1 MRRVERR
8 EQEKQKTKK
17 KKNKFFVFLKG
28 FLKFLFVCFLTLIL
42 VGVLAM
48 GLIAFKLKPITEE
61 LWNNANEK
69 VSLINE
75 GTFKDKVETV
85 IYDNKGTVI
94 REVAVHDYY
103 YIEDKDIKPE
113 IKEAVIAI
121 EDARYLEHKGYD
133 VKGIA
138 RAFADIVKN
147 NGEITQGGSTITQQ
161 LVKLQFLSLEKS
173 YKRKIEEIFIAT
185 KIENQYSKEEILEFY
200 LNNINYGNGAYGIET
215 ASRTY
220 FSKPSKELTIS
231 EIAFLTAIPNN
242 PSVYNP
248 VRNMENTL
256 KRRNIVL
263 SEMKEV
269 GFINEKEL
277 NQALKEVIT
286 LKMAKKKLEPETYEV
301 SYVLSSATKILMEK
315 EGFKFKYWFE
325 TEAERSEY
333 QAEYSDLFTQ
343 LNQKIRNG
351 GYSIYSTI
359 DMDKQ
364 KMFQESM
371 NKGLSDF
378 TAKDAKSGLYK
389 TQGAG
394 ALIDN
399 NTGDLLAIIGGR
411 TQDDVANTYNRAFLS
426 YRQPGSSIK
435 PLVAYTPAFERG
447 MLASTIMND
456 TQIKNGPNNWDK
468 RFHGKMTLRKATE
481 MSWNTIPY
489 QIMNRLGAKDLAMY
503 LAEMEFS
510 GLTPQDAN
518 AIIAVGGF
526 TYGTTPLE
534 MTAGYATLAR
544 NGAYVK
550 PTGISKIVDFTN
562 TTLYENERKSKRI
575 YDKGSAYLMT
585 DVLKGV
591 VSNRSALAYGY
602 GVDGFETAGKTGTTN
617 GNRDKWYGGYTPHYT
632 AVVWVGNDMPANIP
646 GEYPQKIWKD
656 FMQKVHKGVKPK
668 KFDIPTD
675 RISYM
680 FVNPNTGE
688 VSKQDGR
695 GWWRQELVPEI
706 YWELQEK
713 RKADA
718 KAKAERDK
726 REKEKQRLEE
736 IKRLLDD
743 AGITQ
748 EEEEKLERKAEEAL
762 RALADAHIYST
773 YDYEY
778 VYGALNEAKSAIEAV
793 VLPIPRGTLYAR
805 YNVEAKRI
813 ELERK
818 ALEKPPEPERETETQ
833 KPDTTVEDIAPE
845 LKEQNPNPVQVPVVE
860 TPEQT
865 KPVEPKPVE
874 PKPVEPKPVQ
884 PKPVQ
889 PKPKPPATPPVEEK
903 EPEVPAP
910 DEGTDEAR
918 PPQDGGGE
926 SSQTD

>member
-1 MRRVERR
+1 MGRVERR
-8 EQEKQKTKK
+8 EKEKRKTKK
-17 KKNKFFVFLKG
+17 KMNKFLVFTKG
-28 FLKFLFVCFLTLIL
+28 FFKFLLVSFLTLLL
-42 VGVLAM
+42 VGVLAL
-48 GLIAFKLKPITEE
+48 GLVALKMKPITQE

-69 VSLINE
+69 VSMINE
-75 GTFKDKVETV
+75 GTFKNKVETV
-85 IYDNKGTVI
+85 IYDNKGKVI

-103 YIEDKDIKPE
+103 YIEGKDIKPE
-113 IKEAVIAI
+113 IKEAVMAI
-121 EDARYLEHKGYD
+121 EDVRYLDHKGYD
-133 VKGIA
+133 VKAIA
-138 RAFADIVKN
+138 RAFAEIVKN

-161 LVKLQFLSLEKS
+161 LVKLQFLTLEKS
-173 YKRKIEEIFIAT
+173 YQRKIEEIFIAT
-185 KIENQYSKEEILEFY
+185 KLEKEYSKEQILEFY

-220 FSKPSKELTIS
+220 FSKPSKELTVS
-231 EIAFLTAIPNN
+231 EIAFLTAVPNN

-248 VRNMENTL
+248 VRNMDNTM
-256 KRRNIVL
+256 KRRDVVL
-263 SEMKEV
+263 SEMKEA
-269 GFINEKEL
+269 GFIDDKEYK
-277 NQALKEVIT
+277 QAIEQVIT
-286 LKMAKKKLEPETYEV
+286 LKMPKKKVEPETYEV
-301 SYVLSSATKILMEK
+301 SYVLSSATKILMEN

-325 TEAERSEY
+325 TEEERLKYQEEY
-333 QAEYSDLFTQ
+333 NDLFTQ

-351 GYSIYSTI
+351 GYTIHSTI

-378 TAKDAKSGLYK
+378 TAKDGESGLYK

-394 ALIDN
+394 TLIDN
-399 NTGDLLAIIGGR
+399 KTGDLLAIIGGR

-447 MLASTIMND
+447 MLASTRMND
-456 TQIKNGPNNWDK
+456 TYIKNGPNNWDD
-468 RFHGKMTLRKATE
+468 RFHGSMTLRKATE

-526 TYGTTPLE
+526 TYGATPLE

-544 NGAYVK
+544 NGAYVR

-591 VSNRSALAYGY
+591 VSKQSALAYGY
-602 GVDGFETAGKTGTTN
+602 DVDGFETAGKTGTTN
-617 GNRDKWYGGYTPHYT
+617 GNRDKWYAGYTPHYT
-632 AVVWVGNDMPANIP
+632 AVVWVGNDRPANIP
-646 GEYPQKIWKD
+646 GKYPQEIWKD
-656 FMQKVHKGVKPK
+656 FMEKVHKGIKPK
-668 KFDIPTD
+668 KFEMPTD

-688 VSKQDGR
+688 VDKQDGR

-713 RKADA
+713 RKAEA

-726 REKEKQRLEE
+726 REKERQRLEA
-736 IKRLLDD
+736 IKKLLEE

-748 EEEEKLERKAEEAL
+748 AEEDELEQKAEEAL
-762 RALADAHIYST
+762 MMLGDAHIYST

-778 VYGALNEAKSAIEAV
+778 VYGALNEAKTAIEAV
-793 VLPIPRGTLYAR
+793 VLPVPRESFYAR
-805 YNVEAKRI
+805 YNQEAKRI
-813 ELERK
+813 EAERK
-818 ALEKPPEPERETETQ
+818 AVETPPEPEPEQDDEVGTPETG
-833 KPDTTVEDIAPE
+833 VEDISPE
-845 LKEQNPNPVQVPVVE
+845 LQEQNPNPVQPPPVE
-860 TPEQT
+860 TPEEQT
-865 KPVEPKPVE
+865 PE
-874 PKPVEPKPVQ
+874 Q
-884 PKPVQ
+884 PKPN
-889 PKPKPPATPPVEEK
+889 KPKPEKPTTPPVEED
-903 EPEVPAP
+903 EPEEPAP
-910 DEGTDEAR
+910 NPDEEAE
-918 PPQDGGGE
+918 PPEEGGGE
-926 SSQTD
+926 SGQGQ